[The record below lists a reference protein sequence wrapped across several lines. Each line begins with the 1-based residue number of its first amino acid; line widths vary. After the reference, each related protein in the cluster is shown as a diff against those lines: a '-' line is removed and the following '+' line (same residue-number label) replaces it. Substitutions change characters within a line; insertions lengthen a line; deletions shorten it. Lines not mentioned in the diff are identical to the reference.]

1 MSGTLLHNSPGIS
14 QRTNLYAAMEMLM
27 HAAPVIVLDKFAKTV
42 AMPKNKSMTI
52 KWRRPVPFTAADTP
66 LTEGV
71 TPSATQFRF
80 EDVSATLQQFG
91 EVVEITDV
99 IEDTHEDP
107 VLQEITKQC
116 GENIGRTMEKL
127 NYGVVKAGSNV
138 FYANGSLRTAVNT
151 PISLAKQRAVTRAL
165 KAQKAKKISRILSPS
180 PNYGTAAVEAAYF
193 GVAHTD
199 MENDIREMAGF
210 VPVAEYGTRQPMS
223 EYEIGRVEDVRYVLS
238 PDLDP
243 WADAGGTAGSMV
255 STSGTNADVY
265 PVLYFGQ
272 DSWATVAL
280 RGKGSVSPSIIP
292 VGQKDKSDP
301 LGQRGIVGWKT
312 YWAAAILNDNWMARL
327 EVAVTDL

>member
-138 FYANGSLRTAVNT
+138 FYANGSLRTDVNT

-255 STSGTNADVY
+255 STSGSAADVY

-327 EVAVTDL
+327 ETAVTDL